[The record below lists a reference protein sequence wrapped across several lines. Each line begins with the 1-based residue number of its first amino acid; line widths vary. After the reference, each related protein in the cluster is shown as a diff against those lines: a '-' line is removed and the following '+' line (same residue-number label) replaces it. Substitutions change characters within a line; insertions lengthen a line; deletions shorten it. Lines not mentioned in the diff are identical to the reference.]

1 MEHSHPVSN
10 IVAITITKNESAE
23 IVGWLDTCRQFSCC
37 QIVADT
43 GSTDNTKGLA
53 DSNGAYVVNI
63 PWTGDFAAARNEALD
78 IAAKH
83 PAAKDCQWLAMFDAD
98 EHITPASAEK
108 LMQIIQR
115 YTSSIDKESDTAPEA
130 ISVSI
135 INIDADDKYIRN
147 REIHRFTAVRIFR
160 NIPQLR
166 YEGNIHEQLYFIDT
180 DSNGNTIKRNPRT
193 VIHPEIEVIHTGYSS
208 NRVKEKI
215 LRNLELLQQDIS
227 VHGEGPRHY
236 RYLADCYHGLED
248 YKSSLLYAELA
259 ISSPM
264 SAGASDSDMYS
275 VRLTCMRKLKYP
287 LAEQI
292 AAAKEAADK
301 FPSLPDFA
309 ASLGEL
315 QLIAEEYSAAKE
327 NLQKSLALYEVYC
340 QALASGTGS
349 TDGLNASF
357 FAEEPPNVHYRLA
370 LCHQSLGENDA
381 SRQEILTALSSRP
394 KTIEYLIAAEEILG
408 ENFLKDIAIPAIE
421 QNPADKQ
428 FYLDFADSLGAVK
441 LRQKLNDITVEGATS
456 SMSISTNALQQCI
469 ESARRNTE
477 LLFLTA
483 LELASVERNEEA
495 AAAVSQLCPPLS
507 LLIETLINGDIDPLL
522 ASPLRKECSHFWCE
536 LADAVSLRATEDA
549 AMQFAVLAPVAVADD
564 DRLAA
569 ARLFYKAER
578 WSAAASVY
586 GTISTDSSAFSDES
600 KREYIRLI
608 LRLMEQDKWSATDTI
623 GLLNSLFTSA
633 DYLLLC
639 RAMFPLINLKPEMA
653 PIYVYYGKKTGVDL
667 TNPLLLLALKN
678 YEAVSGQAAADL
690 TKTIRYGLAKS
701 ISNDDEGSAN
711 IQQLSDLA
719 IREVQTAYGL
729 LKANKPLPKELA
741 NQPQVKAL
749 CRYIRESEGLID

>member
-1 MEHSHPVSN
+1 MENSQTKMN
-10 IVAITITKNESAE
+10 IAAVTIAKNESAE
-23 IVGWLDTCRQFSCC
+23 IIDWLDACRQFSCC

-43 GSTDNTKGLA
+43 GSTDNTEDLA
-53 DSNGAYVVNI
+53 ENNGASVIEI
-63 PWTGDFAAARNEALD
+63 PWTGDFAAARNKALD
-78 IAAKH
+78 IAAKY
-83 PAAKDCQWLAMFDAD
+83 PAAKDCQWIAMLDAD

-108 LMQIIQR
+108 LKQILQS
-115 YTSSIDKESDTAPEA
+115 YTEGSDTAPEA
-130 ISVSI
+130 ISITI
-135 INIDADDKYIRN
+135 INIDADDKYINN

-166 YEGNIHEQLYFIDT
+166 YDGNIHEQLYFIDT

-248 YKSSLLYAELA
+248 YTSALYYAELA
-259 ISSPM
+259 IASPL
-264 SAGASDSDMYS
+264 SAGGSDSDMYS

-287 LAEQI
+287 LPEQI

-309 ASLGEL
+309 AALGEL
-315 QLIAEEYSAAKE
+315 QLMAEEYSAAKE
-327 NLQKSLALYEVYC
+327 NLQKSLDLYEVYC
-340 QALASGTGS
+340 QTLASGTGS
-349 TDGLNASF
+349 PDGLNASF

-370 LCHQSLGENDA
+370 LCHQSLGEKNDA
-381 SRQEILTALSSRP
+381 RREILSALSSRP
-394 KTIEYLIAAEEILG
+394 KTIEYLTAAEEILG
-408 ENFLKDIAIPAIE
+408 EDFLKDIALPAIG
-421 QNPADKQ
+421 QNPTDKQ

-441 LRQKLNDITVEGATS
+441 LKQRLNDIIVEGETS
-456 SMSISTNALQQCI
+456 SMSISTNTLQQCV
-469 ESARRNTE
+469 ESARQNTE

-483 LELASVERNEEA
+483 LELAAVERNEEA
-495 AAAVSQLCPPLS
+495 AAAASQLCPPLS
-507 LLIETLINGDIDPLL
+507 LLIDTLINGDIEPLL
-522 ASPLRKECSHFWCE
+522 ASPLRDECSHFWCE
-536 LADAVSLRATEDA
+536 LADAVSLRATDDA
-549 AMQFAVLAPVAVADD
+549 AMQFAVLAPVAAADS

-569 ARLFYKAER
+569 ARRFYKAER

-600 KREYIRLI
+600 KEEYIRLI
-608 LRLMEQDKWSATDTI
+608 LRLMEQDKWSATDSI
-623 GLLNSLFTSA
+623 GLLNSLFTPD
-633 DYLLLC
+633 DYPLLC
-639 RAMFPLINLKPEMA
+639 RTLFSFINRQPKLA
-653 PIYVYYGKKTGVDL
+653 PMYVYYGKKRGEDL
-667 TNPLLLLALKN
+667 THPLLLLALKN

-690 TKTIRYGLAKS
+690 TKTIRHGLAKS

-711 IQQLSDLA
+711 IQPLNDLA
-719 IREVQTAYGL
+719 IKEVHTAYDL

-749 CRYIRESEGLID
+749 CRYIRESAD